1 MKLRERLVIG
11 ASISIVLFTLALVVD
26 LQLDLGMSGQ
36 HLAPSHGRIKY
47 AGVPQQYVVGKYGPS
62 SAPSKKNPAPVHSP
76 DVPEETVS
84 IIQEE
89 EHDSFEDLEAIL
101 RRHKMDEASKEVIGR
116 TKPGWE
122 EDFNKLTFEEVLDL
136 ERR

>member
-62 SAPSKKNPAPVHSP
+62 SAPSKKNPVHPP
-76 DVPEETVS
+76 DVAEETVS
-84 IIQEE
+84 VVQE

-101 RRHKMDEASKEVIGR
+101 RRQKMDEASKEVIGR

-122 EDFNKLTFEEVLDL
+122 EEFNKLTFEEVLEL